1 MIYSIQVERHVLSG
15 LIKYQNLFAEVDIFL
30 NDTDFFNEVHSTI
43 YSVYK
48 SIAHKGEKV
57 DKVLLAEKIKNLGI
71 SFKDDINIFDYI
83 ENLAFSQITEEA
95 TMNACKE
102 LMKLRIRREIIQT
115 ADKLK
120 SFVTKNGEDA
130 IDKIIAEA
138 DSIYNNKISSY
149 VSKDEPINLFEGVED
164 IIEELGNNPR
174 EDVGLITGYPEFNR
188 LYGGLKNGNI
198 YAIVSRPGQGKS
210 TWINDICF
218 NVAKNPKNK
227 VKTLILD
234 TEMQTFDI
242 QLRMVSSISDV
253 PMWHLETGNWRKN
266 EEMTKKVR
274 AAWAHV
280 KNYEHYHYHVGSK
293 NIDQI
298 CSMIRRWYL
307 SKVGRGNQA
316 LIAYDYIK
324 LTGEKVG
331 QNWAEHQAIGDKI
344 DKLKRISEEINCPI
358 ITAMQLNRTGENFNR
373 NASAVVDDSS
383 AISLSDRLQWFASFV
398 AIFRR
403 KTLDE
408 LALDGQQFGTHKL
421 IPTKTRFQ
429 GREAA
434 GHQDLV
440 RRLDPTGKETWAQ
453 NYLNY
458 NVQNFKI
465 EERGSLHDIATRQRE
480 QYQLNDQSANDGELL

>member
-1 MIYSIQVERHVLSG
+1 MIYSLQVEKHVLSG
-15 LIKYQNLFAEVDIFL
+15 LIKYQNLFAEVDFFL
-30 NDTDFFNEVHSTI
+30 NDADFFNEVHSTI

-48 SIAHKGEKV
+48 NIAHKGEKI

-95 TMNACKE
+95 TINACKE
-102 LMKLRIRREIIQT
+102 LVKLRIRREIIHT

-120 SFVTKNGEDA
+120 NFVSKNGDDP
-130 IDKIIAEA
+130 IDKIISEA

-149 VSKDEPINLFEGVED
+149 ISNDEPINLFEGVED
-164 IIEELGNNPR
+164 LIEELGNNPR
-174 EDVGLITGYPEFNR
+174 EDVGLITSYPEFNR

-210 TWINDICF
+210 TWINDVCF
-218 NVAKNPKNK
+218 NASINPKNK

-242 QLRMVSSISDV
+242 QLRMVSSRSDV
-253 PMWHLETGNWRKN
+253 PMWYLETGNWRKN

-274 AAWAHV
+274 SAWAQV
-280 KNYEHYHYHVGSK
+280 KNYEYYHYHVGSK

-344 DKLKRISEEINCPI
+344 DKLKRISEEIRCPI
-358 ITAMQLNRTGENFNR
+358 VTAMQLNRTGENFNR
-373 NASAVVDDSS
+373 NSSAVIDDSS

-403 KTLDE
+403 KTIDE

-440 RRLDPTGKETWAQ
+440 RRLDATGKETWSQ

-465 EERGSLHDIATRQRE
+465 EERGSLHDIVVSQRE
-480 QYQLNDQSANDGELL
+480 QYQLNDQNQNDGELL

>member
-1 MIYSIQVERHVLSG
+1 MIYSSQVERHVLSG
-15 LIKYQNLFAEVDIFL
+15 LIKYQNLFADVDVFL
-30 NDTDFFNEVHSTI
+30 NESDFFHEVHSI
-43 YSVYK
+43 VYAVYK
-48 SIAHKGEKV
+48 NTRYKGEKV

-71 SFKDDINIFDYI
+71 SFKDDINIYDYI
-83 ENLAFSQITEEA
+83 DNLSFSQITEEA
-95 TMNACKE
+95 TMAACKE
-102 LMKLRIRREIIQT
+102 LVKLRIRREISQT

-120 SFVTKNGEDA
+120 TFVGKSGDEA
-130 IDKIIAEA
+130 IDKIISEA
-138 DSIYNNKISSY
+138 DSIYNQKISSY
-149 VSKDEPINLFEGVED
+149 ISNDEPINLFEGVED
-164 IIEELGNNPR
+164 IIEEIGNNPK
-174 EDVGLITGYPEFNR
+174 EEVGLVTSYPEFNR

-218 NVAKNPKNK
+218 NASINSKNK
-227 VKTLILD
+227 TKTLILD

-242 QLRMVSSISDV
+242 QLRMVSSLSGV
-253 PMWHLETGNWRKN
+253 PMWYLETGNWRRN
-266 EEMTKKVR
+266 EDMTKKVR
-274 AAWAHV
+274 EAWVKV
-280 KNYEHYHYHVGSK
+280 KNYEYYHYHVGSK

-298 CSMIRRWYL
+298 CSIIRRWYL

-316 LIAYDYIK
+316 LIAYDYVK

-344 DKLKRISEEINCPI
+344 DKLKRISEEIHCPV

-373 NASAVVDDSS
+373 NSSAVIDDSS
-383 AISLSDRLQWFASFV
+383 AIALSDRLQWFASFV

-421 IPTKTRFQ
+421 VPTKTRFQ
-429 GREAA
+429 GKEAA

-440 RRLDPTGKETWAQ
+440 RRLDATGKEIWAQ

-465 EERGSLHDIATRQRE
+465 EERGSLETIAQRQRE
-480 QYQLNDQSANDGELL
+480 QYELNDTNRNDGEVL

>member
-1 MIYSIQVERHVLSG
+1 MIYSSQVERHVLSG
-15 LIKYQNLFAEVDIFL
+15 LIKYQNLFADVDVFL
-30 NDTDFFNEVHSTI
+30 NESDFFHEVHSI
-43 YSVYK
+43 VYAVYK
-48 SIAHKGEKV
+48 NTRYKGEKV

-71 SFKDDINIFDYI
+71 SFKDDINIYDYI
-83 ENLAFSQITEEA
+83 DNLSFSQITEEA
-95 TMNACKE
+95 TMSACKE
-102 LMKLRIRREIIQT
+102 LVKLRIRREISQT

-120 SFVTKNGEDA
+120 TFVGKSGDEA
-130 IDKIIAEA
+130 VDKIIAEA
-138 DSIYNNKISSY
+138 DSIYNQKISSY
-149 VSKDEPINLFEGVED
+149 ISNDEPINLFEGVED
-164 IIEELGNNPR
+164 IIEEIGNNPK
-174 EDVGLITGYPEFNR
+174 EEVGLVTSYPEFNR

-218 NVAKNPKNK
+218 NASINSKNK
-227 VKTLILD
+227 TKTLILD

-242 QLRMVSSISDV
+242 QLRMVSSLSGV
-253 PMWHLETGNWRKN
+253 PMWYLETGNWRRN
-266 EEMTKKVR
+266 EDMTKKVR
-274 AAWAHV
+274 EAWVKV
-280 KNYEHYHYHVGSK
+280 KNYEYYHYHVGSK

-298 CSMIRRWYL
+298 CSIIRRWYL

-316 LIAYDYIK
+316 LIAYDYVK

-344 DKLKRISEEINCPI
+344 DKLKRISEEIHCPV

-373 NASAVVDDSS
+373 NSSAVIDDSS
-383 AISLSDRLQWFASFV
+383 AIALSDRLQWFASFV

-421 IPTKTRFQ
+421 VPTKTRFQ
-429 GREAA
+429 GKEAA

-440 RRLDPTGKETWAQ
+440 RRLDATGKEIWAQ

-465 EERGSLHDIATRQRE
+465 EERGSLETIAQRQRE
-480 QYQLNDQSANDGELL
+480 QYELNDTNGNDGEVL